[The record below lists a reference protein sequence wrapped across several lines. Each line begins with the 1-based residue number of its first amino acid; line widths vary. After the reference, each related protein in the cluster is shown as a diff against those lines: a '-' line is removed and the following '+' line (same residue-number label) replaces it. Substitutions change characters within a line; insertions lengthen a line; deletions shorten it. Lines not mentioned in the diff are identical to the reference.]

1 MRLTSK
7 QIKQIIKEELEK
19 VVKESMISPSPE
31 LYDKIMNDPNVP
43 ADIKSDLKSGK
54 PGEMF
59 YAIEYL
65 KSIDPMYAQDLEN
78 IELKTFVPGY
88 EEKFNKTTEEYKKKA
103 WEEELYETYGQITK
117 NLIHSK
123 VPELKG
129 TEAYLSYRD
138 SRPNKLHY
146 VVYSNNEE
154 ALQRLAQEIEQNY
167 NVEDVEVSLTAP
179 KIARIYSHLLL
190 FNFII
195 EPYQKEN

>member
-1 MRLTSK
+1 MRLTNK

-31 LYDKIMNDPNVP
+31 LYNKIMNDPNVP
-43 ADIKSDLKSGK
+43 EDIKSDLKSGRS
-54 PGEMF
+54 GEMF

-65 KSIDPMYAQDLEN
+65 KFIDPVYAEELEN
-78 IELKTFVPGY
+78 IELKTFAPGY
-88 EEKFNKTTEEYKKKA
+88 EEKFNKTSEEYKKKA
-103 WEEELYETYGQITK
+103 WEEELYKTYGQITK

-123 VPELKG
+123 IPELKG
-129 TEAYLSYRD
+129 TEAFFNYHD

-146 VVYSNNEE
+146 VIYSNSEE
-154 ALQRLAQEIEQNY
+154 ALQRFAQEIEQNY
-167 NVEDVEVSLTAP
+167 NVQDVEVSRTHP

-195 EPYQKEN
+195 EPFQKEK